1 MFRSSTGPED
11 WSRKPYQRRGERL
24 WPIVRDGVPVP
35 IAAIEQELGG
45 SGAGVMAH
53 GRGPNA
59 RAGSVPTRSPSP
71 STLRSLDLSREAG
84 EGWAVAAAI
93 ASPTICTMRSSVA
106 SGAISGGPGTAC
118 RRAGRRPRRS
128 RHADG

>member
-11 WSRKPYQRRGERL
+11 WSRKPISAEGAAS

-45 SGAGVMAH
+45 SSGGVMAH
-53 GRGPNA
+53 GRGQNA

-71 STLRSLDLSREAG
+71 STLRALDLSREAG
-84 EGWAVAAAI
+84 EA
-93 ASPTICTMRSSVA
+93 
-106 SGAISGGPGTAC
+106 
-118 RRAGRRPRRS
+118 
-128 RHADG
+128 